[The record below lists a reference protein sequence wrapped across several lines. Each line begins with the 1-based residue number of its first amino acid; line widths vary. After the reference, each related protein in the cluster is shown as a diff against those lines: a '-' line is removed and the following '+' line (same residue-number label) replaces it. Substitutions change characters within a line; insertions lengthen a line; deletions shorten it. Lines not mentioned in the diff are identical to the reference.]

1 VSDVNAFLT
10 WGIDG
15 LLEPFSD
22 LPPLLG
28 LLFMSLLA
36 AVGVLCVLRLTAD
49 QARLTAHTRAIHAC
63 WFELRL
69 LNHDVLAIW
78 RTWGEMARHHLEYLR
93 ALAVPLL
100 LMSVPLALL
109 VGQLQAHYAYGGLD
123 VGTPAILTVRMKPS
137 GAARPSEDVR
147 AMPLLTA
154 PLGVHIETAPVWVP
168 SLREV
173 AWRIAASAPGD
184 YDLAVRVADHEVT
197 KRVRVASGTVRR
209 SPVRSDGSIVQQ
221 LLHPSESPLPAEGD
235 IEFIAVGYPRRRVGI
250 LGHTVHWSSAF
261 AGFTMLFAFAL
272 RGPFHVRL

>member
-1 VSDVNAFLT
+1 MA

-15 LLEPFSD
+15 VLGPFAD
-22 LPPLLG
+22 LPPIFG
-28 LLFMSLLA
+28 LLFVSLLA
-36 AVGVLCVLRLTAD
+36 AVGLLCVLRFTAD
-49 QARLTAHTRAIHAC
+49 QGKLAANKRAIQAC

-78 RTWGEMARHHLEYLR
+78 RTWGEMAAHHLRYLR
-93 ALAVPLL
+93 ALTVPLL
-100 LMSVPLALL
+100 LMSVPCAL
-109 VGQLQAHYAYGGLD
+109 VVAQLQAHYAYGGLD
-123 VGTPAILTVRMKPS
+123 VGEPAILTVRMKPS
-137 GAARPSEDVR
+137 GAARLSEDVR
-147 AMPLLTA
+147 AMPLLAA
-154 PLGVHIETAPVWVP
+154 PPGLQIETAPVWVP

-184 YDLAVRVADHEVT
+184 YELAIRLAGHEVT

-221 LLHPSESPLPAEGD
+221 LLYPSESPLPADSD
-235 IEFIAVGYPRRRVGI
+235 IESIAVGYPRRWVSI

-272 RGPFHVRL
+272 GAPFRVRL